1 MTTKEKAI
9 KLHKK
14 VNSFIISCVGY
25 DGYPLT
31 KAVSP
36 AKYRDGIKEI
46 YFCTNTS
53 SKFVAAIKSN
63 SKANVYF
70 YSQKLLWEG
79 CMLKGNM
86 EIVEDMSVKER
97 FWINAFKNAYPEK
110 SFTDPDFC
118 VLKFTAYSGRYYS
131 MFKPRDFEI

>member
-9 KLHKK
+9 KLHLK
-14 VNSFIISCVGY
+14 VKSFIISCVDE

-36 AKYRDGIKEI
+36 AKYREDIKEI

-53 SKFVAAIKSN
+53 SKFVSGIRAN
-63 SKANVYF
+63 NKASVYF
-70 YSQKLLWEG
+70 YSQNLIWKG
-79 CMLKGNM
+79 CMLKGIM
-86 EIVEDMSVKER
+86 EIVDDMDIKEK
-97 FWINAFKNAYPEK
+97 FWLYKFKNAYPEK

-118 VLKFTAYSGRYYS
+118 LLKFTAIAGRYYS
-131 MFKPRDFEI
+131 MFKPSDFEI

>member
-9 KLHKK
+9 KLHLK
-14 VNSFIISCVGY
+14 VNSFIISCVGE

-36 AKYRDGIKEI
+36 AKYREDINEI

-53 SKFVAAIKSN
+53 SKFVKEIRAN
-63 SKANVYF
+63 NKASVYF
-70 YSQKLLWEG
+70 YSQMLLWEG
-79 CMLKGNM
+79 CMLKGSM
-86 EIVEDMSVKER
+86 EIVEDMEIKEK
-97 FWINAFKNAYPEK
+97 FWLDKFKNVYPEK

-118 VLKFTAYSGRYYS
+118 LLKFTAIAGRYYS
-131 MFKPRDFEI
+131 MFKPIDFEI

>member
-9 KLHKK
+9 ELHLK
-14 VNSFIISCVGY
+14 VNSFIISCVGE

-36 AKYRDGIKEI
+36 AKYREDIKEI

-53 SKFVAAIKSN
+53 SKFVSEIRAN
-63 SKANVYF
+63 NKASVYF

-79 CMLKGNM
+79 CMLKGSM
-86 EIVEDMSVKER
+86 EIVEDMEIKEK
-97 FWINAFKNAYPEK
+97 FWLDKFKNAYPEK

-118 VLKFTAYSGRYYS
+118 LLKFTAIAGRYYS
-131 MFKPRDFEI
+131 MFKPTDFEI